1 MTGERF
7 CVRDTR
13 PRRPGGDGLPRGG
26 LLRRVRSHR
35 RAHGGAGPEFRTA
48 QRVLTVPDVRRPV
61 LPVALGVPFPRLS
74 HHTVLAPAVPRTLLP
89 VTASGADP
97 DAAPAGPPEFSAKI
111 SRIAR
116 ERLEH
121 SWRSG
126 CPVPVRDL
134 RLITMTYWGFDD
146 RPHIGEMV
154 VHEDVADDVVKVFQ
168 RLYGWRWPIYRME
181 LVDVYKGD
189 DFDSIDADNTSAFNC
204 RPATGS
210 SSWSKHAYGRAIDI
224 NPRENPYVSSGGS
237 VAHRNARKFVKRP
250 LDAPGVINPGDRVVK
265 AFARLGWEWGGYWSG
280 IKDYQHFS
288 KGGG

>member
-1 MTGERF
+1 MVGTP
-7 CVRDTR
+7 VRMI
-13 PRRPGGDGLPRGG
+13 
-26 LLRRVRSHR
+26 
-35 RAHGGAGPEFRTA
+35 
-48 QRVLTVPDVRRPV
+48 
-61 LPVALGVPFPRLS
+61 VAAMAC
-74 HHTVLAPAVPRTLLP
+74 LAPAACGSSDPVAVPTAESVRPVPPPRSSTTPAVSPPASPTVSPTPTLSP
-89 VTASGADP
+89 TGAPSPTAPTAPATSP
-97 DAAPAGPPEFSAKI
+97 PPSAAPTPTQSPAGPPPFSAKV

-154 VHEDVADDVVKVFQ
+154 VHEDVADDVVTIFR

-189 DFDSIDADNTSAFNC
+189 DFDSIEADNTSAFNC

-224 NPRENPYVSSGGS
+224 NPRENPYVSADGS
-237 VAHRNARKFVKRP
+237 FAHRNARRFVKRP
-250 LDAPGVINPGDRVVK
+250 VNAPGVINPGDRVVK
-265 AFARLGWEWGGYWSG
+265 AFARLGWEWGGSWSG
-280 IKDYQHFS
+280 TKDYQHFS

>member
-1 MTGERF
+1 
-7 CVRDTR
+7 
-13 PRRPGGDGLPRGG
+13 
-26 LLRRVRSHR
+26 
-35 RAHGGAGPEFRTA
+35 
-48 QRVLTVPDVRRPV
+48 
-61 LPVALGVPFPRLS
+61 
-74 HHTVLAPAVPRTLLP
+74 
-89 VTASGADP
+89 
-97 DAAPAGPPEFSAKI
+97 
-111 SRIAR
+111 
-116 ERLEH
+116 
-121 SWRSG
+121 
-126 CPVPVRDL
+126 
-134 RLITMTYWGFDD
+134 MTYWGFDD